1 MKTLFWFSGVL
12 LSIVVKPGV
21 TQRPAFLLIL
31 NATDLTEIAR
41 AEVDVLIPVTLHGMY
56 KP

>member
-1 MKTLFWFSGVL
+1 M
-12 LSIVVKPGV
+12 SIVVKPGV

-31 NATDLTEIAR
+31 SATDLTEIAR
-41 AEVDVLIPVTLHGMY
+41 AEVDVMIPVTLHGMY